1 VLTPLTGDDP
11 RTIGPY
17 RLRNRIGA
25 GGMGVV
31 YLGFDSE
38 RRPAAVKVPHL
49 NHATNAEF
57 RKRFRIEVS
66 AARGVV
72 GASVA
77 RVIAADAD
85 APRPWLAAEYVEGPN
100 LQAAIDRGGPLA
112 GDELDRLVLG
122 LAEAIA
128 EIHRAGVIHRDLKP
142 ENILLSPTGPKVVDF
157 GIARSVG
164 FPGITEVGEMIGT
177 VAWMAPEQVQV
188 EGRTAGPPVDV
199 FAWGSCI
206 VFAATG
212 RRPFPGESPRSIA
225 AALQIVN
232 SEPILDGV
240 PDRLLPA
247 VRAALAKSPD
257 RRPTATD
264 LLEMLA
270 GLRPSARNN
279 TGSRRS
285 DDSTVKLP
293 RNSSGLLP
301 PVSRHPGLPSATE
314 LTDRPRS
321 DRPRTPRNPRST
333 FLFFVVAGCLFAAGI
348 GLAVT
353 NAPFGDPV
361 GLAAVAGAV
370 TLVALVLTT
379 PSGVFGIVMIALA
392 SAIGATP
399 GLALSRS
406 HHINQP
412 NRILLQLAGAVILAA
427 VYALIMNR
435 RPRA

>member
-1 VLTPLTGDDP
+1 VLTPLTDDDP

-17 RLRNRIGA
+17 RLQNRIGA

-49 NHATNAEF
+49 NHATNSEF

-100 LQAAIDRGGPLA
+100 LQAAIDRGGPLV
-112 GDELDRLVLG
+112 GDELDRLVIG

-128 EIHRAGVIHRDLKP
+128 VIHRAGVIHRDLKP

-188 EGRTAGPPVDV
+188 EGRTAGPPIDI
-199 FAWGSCI
+199 FAWGSCS

-225 AALQIVN
+225 TALQIVN

-247 VRAALAKSPD
+247 VHAALAKSPD
-257 RRPTATD
+257 RRPTAAE
-264 LLEMLA
+264 LVKMLA
-270 GLRPSARNN
+270 GLRPPARNN
-279 TGSRRS
+279 TGSPRS
-285 DDSTVKLP
+285 GDSTVKLP
-293 RNSSGLLP
+293 HNSPGPLP
-301 PVSRHPGLPSATE
+301 PVSRHPRLPPATE

-321 DRPRTPRNPRST
+321 PRST
-333 FLFFVVAGCLFAAGI
+333 FLFFVVANVLFAAGI

-353 NAPFGDPV
+353 NAPFGDPI

-379 PSGVFGIVMIALA
+379 PSGVVGIGMIALA
-392 SAIGATP
+392 SAIGATA
-399 GLALSRS
+399 GLVPSLS

-412 NRILLQLAGAVILAA
+412 NRILLQLAGAVILAT
-427 VYALIMNR
+427 VYARIMNR
-435 RPRA
+435 RP